1 MIIAIAGNI
10 GVGKTTLTNMIAKEF
25 KFDAEFEEEA
35 NNPYISDFY
44 SDMNRWAFNMQV
56 HLLISRLK
64 QAISLQ
70 RKETNVVLDRSLYE
84 DAEIF
89 APNLLA
95 MGMMSHRDYTTY
107 KGLFD
112 SVLQLIEPPDL
123 IIYLKASLSTLVE
136 RIDKRG
142 RDYEDSIRIEYL
154 RRLNERYDDWYNDYD
169 LSPKMEIVTDNLNVI
184 ENQEDF
190 GKIITS
196 IRGEKFGLFH

>member
-10 GVGKTTLTNMIAKEF
+10 GAGKTTLANLIAKEL
-25 KFDAEFEEEA
+25 KFDVEFEDDA

-56 HLLISRLK
+56 HLLINRLK
-64 QAISLQ
+64 QAIVLQ
-70 RKETNVVLDRSLYE
+70 RNDKNFVLDRTLYE

-89 APNLLA
+89 APNLLG
-95 MGMMSHRDYTTY
+95 MGMMSLRDYTTY

-112 SVLQLIEPPDL
+112 SILQLVEPPDL
-123 IIYLKASLSTLVE
+123 IIYLKASISTLVE

-154 RRLNERYDDWYNDYD
+154 RRLNDRYDEWYQSYN
-169 LSPKMEIVTDNLNVI
+169 LGAKMEIETDDLNI
-184 ENQEDF
+184 LENPEDF
-190 GKIITS
+190 GKIVTR